1 MSKQD
6 EWEQVIAAFAGMGNT
21 GGWIRADCPMCEE
34 GSGSPDRRK
43 SLGLNTATGGY
54 NCPRCGS
61 KGRIPDDLLDEI
73 PYLPPTAAAA
83 PVEKPPVQLAD
94 GYVPLYNVF
103 GEPIQAPQL
112 HAGRDYLTRTGGTPP
127 GRGLPDATL
136 AEAHMGVVLN
146 GYLRNRIIMPIPNYQ
161 YADPWAAPWR
171 GWVSRDYTGSPW
183 NGKKY
188 LYPKNM
194 DREGLLYNE
203 PALWEETDR
212 PVYVVESILDTL
224 ALWPDSVAVLGK
236 PIASQF
242 EKICAACRPV
252 VVALDGDAHDEGAML
267 AMKIRFTRTDKRVG
281 AVKLPPRTDPGEV
294 PRTALDDAALRSLS
308 VWGSAIVRV

>member
-1 MSKQD
+1 MSKQE
-6 EWEQVIAAFAGMGNT
+6 EWEAVIEAFAGMGST
-21 GGWIRADCPMCEE
+21 GGWIRADCPFCEE
-34 GSGSPDRRK
+34 KEGVQDDRK
-43 SLGLNTATGGY
+43 SIGLNTATGGY
-54 NCPRCGS
+54 NCHRCAT

-73 PYLPPTAAAA
+73 PYLPPKTDA
-83 PVEKPPVQLAD
+83 PVAKPPVQLCD
-94 GYVPLYNVF
+94 GYVPLFNVF
-103 GEPIQAPQL
+103 GEPIAAPQL
-112 HAGRDYLTRTGGTPP
+112 YAGYNYLTRTGGHPP
-127 GRGLPDATL
+127 GRALPEHVL
-136 AEAHMGVVLN
+136 AEAHMGVMLS
-146 GYLRNRIIMPIPNYQ
+146 GYLRDRIIMPIPDYQ

-171 GWVSRDYTGSPW
+171 GWVSRDYTGAPW

-194 DREGLLYNE
+194 NREGLLYNE

-242 EKICAACRPV
+242 EKICQARRPV
-252 VVALDGDAHDEGAML
+252 VVALDGDAHEEGAML
-267 AMKIRFTRTDKRVG
+267 AMKIRFARQDKRVG

-294 PRTALDDAALRSLS
+294 ARAALDDAALRSLY
-308 VWGSAIVRV
+308 VWGSALVHV